1 MKTDTRITIAFA
13 LVYVLNGIYN
23 MQGTGVFS
31 PMVYIDWFLLGTLSL
46 IFFFLPP
53 IKLQNLIFVLFALFY
68 SIEGGI
74 SFGIVTNETI
84 SWVNLIL
91 FIATSSFLYAFPIIK
106 VSAYRVYLAIPM
118 LLFLLTMVF
127 SLLEL
132 NSIFILITGIFL
144 AFYQVLLLAKPP
156 ILEQIPLVIKRFYL
170 LMTLS
175 VFYDLVLNLYYQLI
189 K

>member
-1 MKTDTRITIAFA
+1 
-13 LVYVLNGIYN
+13 

-31 PMVYIDWFLLGTLSL
+31 PMVYIDWFLLGILSL

-53 IKLQNLIFVLFALFY
+53 FKLQNLIFVLLALFY

-84 SWVNLIL
+84 GWVNLIF
-91 FIATSSFLYAFPIIK
+91 FIATSTFLYVFSLVK
-106 VSAYRVYLAIPM
+106 VSDYRVYLAIP
-118 LLFLLTMVF
+118 LILFILTMVF
-127 SLLEL
+127 SLLQL
-132 NSIFILITGIFL
+132 NSTFILIAGILL
-144 AFYQVLLLAKPP
+144 AFYQVLLLAKPH

-175 VFYDLVLNLYYQLI
+175 VFYDVVLNLYYQMV